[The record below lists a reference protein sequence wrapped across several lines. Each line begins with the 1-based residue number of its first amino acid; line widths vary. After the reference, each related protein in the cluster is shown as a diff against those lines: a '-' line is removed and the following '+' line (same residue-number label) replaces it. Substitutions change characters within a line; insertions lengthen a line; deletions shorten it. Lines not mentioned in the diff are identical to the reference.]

1 MSMVL
6 QRYLGIHTYT
16 LNFLSP
22 KPKPPGL
29 GALRLRPRL
38 TVSEDSKVIESSQS
52 RHEYKV
58 NALCFFVVEKVVQ
71 VFLLVGGW
79 VACGLLKIEAVK
91 ELLTRIPHSRAP
103 HIDFTHFKLGSLY
116 PHYERAPAF
125 YKNQVSPA
133 LGRSICFSAELWEE
147 CFAF

>member
-1 MSMVL
+1 MVL
-6 QRYLGIHTYT
+6 QKYLGIHTYT

-58 NALCFFVVEKVVQ
+58 NALCF
-71 VFLLVGGW
+71 L
-79 VACGLLKIEAVK
+79 LLK
-91 ELLTRIPHSRAP
+91 RWFR
-103 HIDFTHFKLGSLY
+103 
-116 PHYERAPAF
+116 
-125 YKNQVSPA
+125 
-133 LGRSICFSAELWEE
+133 FSFLWEVGCMRVAE
-147 CFAF
+147 N